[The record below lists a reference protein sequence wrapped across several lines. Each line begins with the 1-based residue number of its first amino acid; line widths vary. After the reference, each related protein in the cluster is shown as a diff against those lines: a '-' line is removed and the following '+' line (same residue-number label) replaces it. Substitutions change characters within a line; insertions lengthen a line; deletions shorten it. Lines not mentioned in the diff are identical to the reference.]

1 MFGAIW
7 GALNFASWLSYF
19 ATLFFIAA
27 YLLISVGLI
36 RFMWRDHRPEFSWIR
51 HALLPVISIAAM
63 IWVLWGN
70 IHPYPPAPLRWF
82 IYATVGVLVISAL
95 IAQWLERTR
104 PDAMRRAGMV
114 LADIEAEREDA
125 LAGSGEADS

>member
-1 MFGAIW
+1 
-7 GALNFASWLSYF
+7 
-19 ATLFFIAA
+19 
-27 YLLISVGLI
+27 
-36 RFMWRDHRPEFSWIR
+36 
-51 HALLPVISIAAM
+51 M

-95 IAQWLERTR
+95 IAQWLDRTR
-104 PDAMRRAGMV
+104 PDAMRRAGSL
-114 LADIEAEREDA
+114 LADVEAAREDA